1 MARARGRDGADRRAI
16 PVSEGASAGRWA
28 GVPCAELGVACRV
41 TRGAGRGACARGG
54 GAGLVEALRSG
65 PDRAEP
71 RRPGPAEERASG
83 PGLRFGPGRIG
94 LVGFR
99 EKGSGPRVWAAG
111 LGCEEGLGRVLGSLI
126 QTSFPFLILFPI
138 TQLKNYLNSNEFKFK
153 LLYKQTKQNH
163 APA

>member
-1 MARARGRDGADRRAI
+1 MGPRRQRARGR
-16 PVSEGASAGRWA
+16 
-28 GVPCAELGVACRV
+28 ELSGV
-41 TRGAGRGACARGG
+41 TRGAGRGACARG

-99 EKGSGPRVWAAG
+99 EKGSGPRVWVAG
-111 LGCEEGLGRVLGSLI
+111 LVLLG
-126 QTSFPFLILFPI
+126 SFPFLFLFLSP
-138 TQLKNYLNSNEFKFK
+138 QLKII
-153 LLYKQTKQNH
+153 
-163 APA
+163 